1 MDILSGYLSVV
12 IMHITVGLACTPK
25 TSFLFMFNMD
35 QS

>member
-1 MDILSGYLSVV
+1 MDILCGCLSVV

-25 TSFLFMFNMD
+25 TSFLIMYNMD